1 VGEVPVIAA
10 ASHDTA
16 AAVAATPGEGR
27 DWAYI
32 SSGTWSL
39 MGVENE
45 EPIISRASLDGNFTN
60 EGGVGGTFR
69 VLKNISG
76 LWLLQQCRKAWAG
89 EREYGYDELT
99 GLARSSAPF
108 QTVIEPDHPSFLSPS
123 DMTEAI
129 RRFCRRTRQRPPG
142 TPAEFTRCILE
153 GLALKYRM
161 VLDQLG
167 EMYEHPISRIHI
179 IGGGC
184 RNELLCQFTAEATGL
199 PVLAGPVEA
208 TAAGNVLVQALA
220 LGHIGS
226 LAEMRHIV
234 SNSFPT
240 KVYEPCERQG
250 WDSAYE
256 RFREVHAR
264 VIEPQEGS

>member
-1 VGEVPVIAA
+1 
-10 ASHDTA
+10 
-16 AAVAATPGEGR
+16 
-27 DWAYI
+27 
-32 SSGTWSL
+32 